1 MRLKTTI
8 KLFFQNLTMVWKLTL
23 FKFII
28 FLVIMGLLS
37 VSAMPII
44 SKLNNS
50 GFSELVYGL
59 FDFSN
64 FDFATLGERLSNI
77 AKEFFY
83 IIKTNWSNLKWS
95 IILFF
100 VIATFLSPY
109 LNALLDIPTTD
120 VLYGS
125 MSCNAK
131 FGFGGRFISNLFTSI
146 KYAFVKTI
154 AAIFVNVII
163 CSIFFGLMFIATK
176 LKVFAIIMPL
186 FAIFVLLILLSFKL
200 TLFCCYAPTVVAKGY
215 GVVNGLFKSLYFS
228 FKNFWANYATAFAL
242 ILLIVALNG
251 FIILFT
257 LFAGA
262 FITVP
267 TTYVL
272 IAIFNMVIFYSSSG
286 MFFYIGENN
295 IIDNSKGVKR
305 PEQQDTIKK
314 LKNII

>member
-100 VIATFLSPY
+100 VIA
-109 LNALLDIPTTD
+109 
-120 VLYGS
+120 
-125 MSCNAK
+125 
-131 FGFGGRFISNLFTSI
+131 
-146 KYAFVKTI
+146 
-154 AAIFVNVII
+154 
-163 CSIFFGLMFIATK
+163 
-176 LKVFAIIMPL
+176 
-186 FAIFVLLILLSFKL
+186 
-200 TLFCCYAPTVVAKGY
+200 
-215 GVVNGLFKSLYFS
+215 
-228 FKNFWANYATAFAL
+228 
-242 ILLIVALNG
+242 
-251 FIILFT
+251 
-257 LFAGA
+257 
-262 FITVP
+262 
-267 TTYVL
+267 
-272 IAIFNMVIFYSSSG
+272 
-286 MFFYIGENN
+286 
-295 IIDNSKGVKR
+295 
-305 PEQQDTIKK
+305 
-314 LKNII
+314 